1 MNNMNS
7 LTEWWL
13 LFFTIMVDLATS
25 LVILFCA
32 YSRRVVHLSVV
43 YKLGLA
49 TLAFGLFAQSGLNLN
64 LLFNGVEDISNSIP
78 FWLLQDIG
86 TLLIVCGYFIF
97 KI

>member
-1 MNNMNS
+1 MNS

-32 YSRRVVHLSVV
+32 YSRRIVHLPVV

-49 TLAFGLFAQSGLNLN
+49 ALAFGLFAQSGLNLN
-64 LLFNGVEDISNSIP
+64 LLFNGIEDTADSIP
-78 FWLLQDIG
+78 FWLLQDFG
-86 TLLIVCGYFIF
+86 TLLIVCSYFIF